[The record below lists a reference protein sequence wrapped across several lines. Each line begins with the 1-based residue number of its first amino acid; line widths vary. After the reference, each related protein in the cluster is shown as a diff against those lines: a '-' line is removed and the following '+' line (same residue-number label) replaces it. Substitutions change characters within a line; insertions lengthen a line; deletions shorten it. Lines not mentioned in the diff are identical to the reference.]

1 MDLITG
7 RQLPVSGLQFL
18 GAFCLGAVFCQH
30 QPPIS
35 PPPVPDFLRTDQA
48 ESRILGE
55 SLGGVE
61 QVEQALEE
69 SWLQVVRPTAGEQKL
84 TVRLLRTTRLDDGE
98 AEVLALA
105 SRRKL
110 LLVADD
116 KEGRHVAEALGIAYV
131 GTAGVL
137 LEAYLRRR
145 LTLAGLEDVLTDLT
159 KVLWLSP
166 TVFAAILKK
175 AREAKQ

>member
-1 MDLITG
+1 LAARVVVDASVLIVLAKLRCIHLLRAVYGTILLG
-7 RQLPVSGLQFL
+7 PVVHHEVVTQGQR
-18 GAFCLGAVFCQH
+18 
-30 QPPIS
+30 
-35 PPPVPDFLRTDQA
+35 LRA
-48 ESRILGE
+48 R
-55 SLGGVE
+55 GVE

-69 SWLQVVRPTAGEQKL
+69 SWLQVVRPTTGEQKL

-98 AEVLALA
+98 AEALALA

-116 KEGRHVAEALGIAYV
+116 KEARHVAEALGIAYV

-137 LEAYLRRR
+137 LEAYLRQH

-166 TVFAAILKK
+166 TVVAAVLKK